1 MNLYSVKRVEPGAFG
16 AVCEVYVIAED
27 EKHAERRAR
36 WDYPWEM
43 GKAKLTTS
51 LVSMER
57 ERVLFEKADYRAF
70 YERKG

>member
-16 AVCEVYVIAED
+16 DVYEVYVIAED

-43 GKAKLTTS
+43 GKAKLVTS
-51 LVSMER
+51 LVSMEQ
-57 ERVLFEKADYRAF
+57 ERILFEKNDYRAF
-70 YERKG
+70 YK